1 MNSVRIFRPVLQI
14 VVYDEAVN
22 YDNWRQVFTAT
33 KFKPE
38 SNVITDGYHR
48 KNQTF
53 IILVL
58 RRKFYQGSQQNTK
71 ERFHYLQHSYFRN
84 ENIIGGQS
92 ILIIAEKSK

>member
-1 MNSVRIFRPVLQI
+1 MNLVRIFRSVLQI
-14 VVYDEAVN
+14 VAYDEAVN
-22 YDNWRQVFTAT
+22 YDNWRKVFTAT

-71 ERFHYLQHSYFRN
+71 ARFHHYY
-84 ENIIGGQS
+84 S
-92 ILIIAEKSK
+92 IHVFAMRASLVANLF